1 MNKKFVISRVF
12 FYFEQRA
19 AYEMRISDWSSDV
32 CSSDL
37 RIARPSRLARS
48 VSVRGSLPPFSSS
61 RVRPA
66 PRTRRVQLEVAKFE
80 PDDQP
85 VAEHVICLVAE
96 IGPALRGDPDAVD
109 IDDIQR
115 IISDPRSIGNV
126 ERIILSPQESVRAE
140 IKFLCAA
147 MGGDAFGHDGPE
159 PAPRFAILRSE
170 EHTSELQSLMR
181 ISYAV
186 FCLKKK

>member
-1 MNKKFVISRVF
+1 MFIFCFKQKK
-12 FYFEQRA
+12 

-32 CSSDL
+32 CSSYL
-37 RIARPSRLARS
+37 
-48 VSVRGSLPPFSSS
+48 
-61 RVRPA
+61 
-66 PRTRRVQLEVAKFE
+66 
-80 PDDQP
+80 P
-85 VAEHVICLVAE
+85 VAEHVICLVAQ

-159 PAPRFAILRSE
+159 QIGRA
-170 EHTSELQSLMR
+170 H
-181 ISYAV
+181 V
-186 FCLKKK
+186 

>member
-66 PRTRRVQLEVAKFE
+66 PRTRRVQLEVAKIA
-80 PDDQP
+80 PADPP
-85 VAEHVICLVAE
+85 VAEHVIWLVPE
-96 IGPALRGDPDAVD
+96 RGPALRADPGAVD
-109 IDDIQR
+109 IAAIR
-115 IISDPRSIGNV
+115 CLIPAHPSLRHV
-126 ERIILSPQESVRAE
+126 KHRILSTTAS
-140 IKFLCAA
+140 
-147 MGGDAFGHDGPE
+147 
-159 PAPRFAILRSE
+159 APHPI
-170 EHTSELQSLMR
+170 TSH
-181 ISYAV
+181 
-186 FCLKKK
+186 